1 MEKHASFD
9 KTMILTIGIALIV
22 SVLGAIALMS
32 SETFMAAQGA
42 MFEAMAVMAEVCR
55 L

>member
-1 MEKHASFD
+1 MEQHASSD
-9 KTMILTIGIALIV
+9 KTTVLTIGAVLFV
-22 SVLGAIALMS
+22 GVLGAIALMS
-32 SETFMAAQGA
+32 SETFMAAQVA

>member
-1 MEKHASFD
+1 MEQHASFD
-9 KTMILTIGIALIV
+9 RTMIAVIGVALIV
-22 SVLGAIALMS
+22 SVPGAIALLS
-32 SETFMAAQGA
+32 SETFMAAQVA

>member
-1 MEKHASFD
+1 MEQQASFD
-9 KTMILTIGIALIV
+9 KAMILTTGIVMVLCVIGT
-22 SVLGAIALMS
+22 IALMS
-32 SETFMAAQGA
+32 SETFMAAQEA

>member
-1 MEKHASFD
+1 MKQHATFD
-9 KTMILTIGIALIV
+9 QMTILTIGIVLIV

-32 SETFMAAQGA
+32 SETFMAAQVA
-42 MFEAMAVMAEVCR
+42 MFKAMAVMAEVCR